1 MNIWLAVIAAGLL
14 TYTTRLSSIISFGRI
29 DMPKT
34 VERALRFVPVA
45 VLTAIFLPELVY
57 IQQDLIISYRNPRLI
72 AGLLAIVIA
81 WRTKN
86 VMYTIV
92 IGMLALWLLQ
102 FIFY

>member
-1 MNIWLAVIAAGLL
+1 MIIWFTIIAAGLL
-14 TYTTRLSSIISFGRI
+14 TYATRLSPIVLYGRFE
-29 DMPKT
+29 MPDQ

-57 IQQDLIISYRNPRLI
+57 IQDELLLSFRNPRLL
-72 AGLLAIVIA
+72 AGLLAILIA

-92 IGMLALWLLQ
+92 IGMLALWVLQ
-102 FIFY
+102 FIFN